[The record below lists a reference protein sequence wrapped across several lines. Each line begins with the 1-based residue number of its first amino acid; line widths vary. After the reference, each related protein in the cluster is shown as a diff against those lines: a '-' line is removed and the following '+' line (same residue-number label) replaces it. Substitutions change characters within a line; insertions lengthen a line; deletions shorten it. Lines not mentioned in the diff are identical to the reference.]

1 MVSTGHR
8 NLIINIHYVLWYLLI
23 VYYPCIIDI
32 YISTY
37 IVYYPCIID
46 IYMST
51 YQVHD
56 TSALYLVHS
65 WHQFFVVFIFYFSIP
80 FIIFA
85 LLFSLP
91 PTSY

>member
-1 MVSTGHR
+1 MMVSTGHR
-8 NLIINIHYVLWYLLI
+8 NLIINIHYVLWYLL
-23 VYYPCIIDI
+23 
-32 YISTY
+32 